1 MTDTQNILNTIN
13 PKRNYKKM
21 FLLWGMVCA
30 IFVVIVG
37 GIYWWNN
44 RKPDITY
51 ETQKAFMGDISST
64 ISANGTLSPTNEV
77 SIGTVISGIV
87 LEVLVDVNDEVKKGQ
102 ILARIDPESIEQDLY
117 RYQAQ
122 LESAKAQLKS
132 AEVSLDEKEW
142 QYKQYQDLYKKTN
155 GKTPSILELE
165 TAKTAYNDALSNVE
179 IRKASIKEIETSI
192 RSTEV
197 DLKNSKITSPIDG
210 VVLQRSIEVGQSV
223 AASFQAPEF
232 FIVAESLEEM
242 ELNASISEADIGKVK
257 VGQKVEFS
265 VDSYPTK
272 IFKAAVDRVNYG
284 SSNASSSSSSSSSS
298 TTTTSSEIVSYEARI
313 YVDNKDLL
321 LRPGMSATAD
331 IEVSSAKNTL
341 LVPSSALYFT
351 PSIQTDNKKKS
362 TSFNPFAQMRPKK
375 KKKTN
380 IQQEVSNGAV
390 WILENG
396 SPKKVEVEVG
406 MSDGQNTQ
414 IFSDVIKPEM
424 LVITGRKQGK

>member
-197 DLKNSKITSPIDG
+197 DLKNSKKSY
-210 VVLQRSIEVGQSV
+210 
-223 AASFQAPEF
+223 
-232 FIVAESLEEM
+232 
-242 ELNASISEADIGKVK
+242 VK
-257 VGQKVEFS
+257 
-265 VDSYPTK
+265 
-272 IFKAAVDRVNYG
+272 N
-284 SSNASSSSSSSSSS
+284 
-298 TTTTSSEIVSYEARI
+298 
-313 YVDNKDLL
+313 
-321 LRPGMSATAD
+321 
-331 IEVSSAKNTL
+331 
-341 LVPSSALYFT
+341 
-351 PSIQTDNKKKS
+351 
-362 TSFNPFAQMRPKK
+362 
-375 KKKTN
+375 
-380 IQQEVSNGAV
+380 
-390 WILENG
+390 
-396 SPKKVEVEVG
+396 
-406 MSDGQNTQ
+406 
-414 IFSDVIKPEM
+414 
-424 LVITGRKQGK
+424 